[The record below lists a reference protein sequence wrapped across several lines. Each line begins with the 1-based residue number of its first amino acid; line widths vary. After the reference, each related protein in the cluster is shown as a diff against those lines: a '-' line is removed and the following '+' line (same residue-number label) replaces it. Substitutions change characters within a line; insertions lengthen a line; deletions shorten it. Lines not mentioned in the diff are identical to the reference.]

1 MRFRLSFCALAGALF
16 ATSACVSPAPEESV
30 VGDYLSGR
38 FAARVNDVEAAAA
51 AFADAQTEAPE
62 AAELTRDAFFFQLA
76 AGRVEAAMPLAAKL
90 AAAEGGDDGLS
101 RVALAAR
108 SMKRGEYARARDYLS
123 EGIEA
128 GYLTASVQ
136 ILNAWAIAGLEGP
149 EAAFTY
155 LNQPGS
161 EAFRGFNPLHQ
172 ALLADKAG
180 MTDAARAAHQL
191 SVMTLG
197 GPVGRSAYGAF
208 LEREGDENAAR
219 DYYALLAQDP
229 GADRRRALQGLAR
242 LDAGEASGAFAQ
254 TSPSEGAAIAL
265 YSLGAAI
272 LEQAVNQRD
281 AAQRAGFR
289 VGTLNYNL
297 PLALT
302 QMALYL
308 DPDFED
314 ALRFAGSILNV
325 YGDNESAI
333 AVLSRIDPSSPYYEQ
348 ARIDTA
354 AALRALDREEEAIAL
369 LREASA
375 RDETALEARWALGNI
390 LAAEERHAEA
400 VEALTPLI
408 EQLPEEPDEDAWRYY
423 IARAASLLQL
433 YQWPRAEI
441 DLKRAVEIAPE
452 EPTALN
458 YLGYSWAERG
468 ENLEEAFSLIEKA
481 VSLQPDSGAIIDSL
495 GWAHYQLGDYDEAVG
510 HLEQAAALEPG
521 DPVITDHLGDV
532 YWRLGRRT
540 EARFQWTRVLEL
552 EPDAKLQAAVERKLE
567 QGLPAKGSE
576 ELQR

>member
-1 MRFRLSFCALAGALF
+1 M
-16 ATSACVSPAPEESV
+16 

-51 AFADAQTEAPE
+51 AFADAQMEAPG

-90 AAAEGGDDGLS
+90 AAEEGGDDGLS

-108 SMKRGEYARARDYLS
+108 AVKRGEYARARNYLS
-123 EGIEA
+123 EGIDA

-136 ILNAWAIAGLEGP
+136 ILNAWALAGLEGP
-149 EAAFTY
+149 EAAFAY
-155 LNQPGS
+155 LNEPS
-161 EAFRGFNPLHQ
+161 AEAFRGFNPLHQ
-172 ALLADKAG
+172 ALLAEKAG
-180 MTDAARAAHQL
+180 MTDAARAAYQL

-208 LEREGDENAAR
+208 LEREGDEDAAR
-219 DYYALLAQDP
+219 DYYGLLAQDP

-242 LDAGEASGAFAQ
+242 LDAGEASDDFAS

-369 LREASA
+369 LRDAAA
-375 RDETALEARWALGNI
+375 RDETALEVRWALGNI
-390 LAAEERHAEA
+390 LAAEDRHAEA
-400 VEALTPLI
+400 VEALGPLI
-408 EQLPEEPDEDAWRYY
+408 AQLPEEPDDDVWRYY

-433 YQWPRAEI
+433 DEWPRAEA

-532 YWRLGRRT
+532 YWRLGRKT

-552 EPDAKLQAAVERKLE
+552 EPDEKLQAAVERKLE
-567 QGLPAKGSE
+567 EGLPAKGSAA
-576 ELQR
+576 QY